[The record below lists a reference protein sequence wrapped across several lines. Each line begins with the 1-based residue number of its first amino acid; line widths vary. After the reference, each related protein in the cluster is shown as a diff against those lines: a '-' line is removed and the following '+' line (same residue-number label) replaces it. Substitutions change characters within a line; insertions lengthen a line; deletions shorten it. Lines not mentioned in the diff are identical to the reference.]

1 MVGGS
6 GKEEPFQQLS
16 GRDFLALFQ
25 GHEFGDFVHRFD
37 DALAFWEVGTGLMV
51 VAKNDGFPYNNFS
64 AGGRIAFCDEV
75 KQSGLARP
83 VAADNADAFAA
94 LEVVG

>member
-1 MVGGS
+1 
-6 GKEEPFQQLS
+6 
-16 GRDFLALFQ
+16 
-25 GHEFGDFVHRFD
+25 
-37 DALAFWEVGTGLMV
+37 MV

-64 AGGRIAFCDEV
+64 AGGRIAFGDEV